1 MILVTQGFEQGI
13 GPEVFIK
20 AILCLPKKT
29 RNLISFFCEEKTLFE
44 TCKIVGAKP
53 EQILT
58 SGVHFHLFKR
68 RVFTPQS
75 TQSLS
80 LALENIDSNLDVLLT
95 LPTKKDQL
103 TSHGTHLLGHTEYFR
118 KKFKSNNLSMVFKN
132 QSHYLLLLTD
142 HMGLIPAVKSIN
154 SKLIYNKISITLTEL
169 QKYFLLP
176 KKVVF
181 SGINPHAG
189 EFGLLGNDSRIIGP
203 AIRDL
208 KKKFPSVE
216 FIGPLSG
223 DAIYNSNQINNSLF
237 VFAHHDQGLGPFKT
251 KFGLSGWNIT
261 LGMPFLRVSPDFGTA
276 PNLYGKNIASYMGIV
291 DIIENSINLQGHLV

>member
-1 MILVTQGFEQGI
+1 MILVTQGYEQGI
-13 GPEVFIK
+13 GPEVFLK
-20 AILCLPKKT
+20 AALCLPKKS

-44 TCKIVGAKP
+44 TCRIIGARP

-68 RVFTPQS
+68 RVFSPQS

-80 LALENIDSNLDVLLT
+80 LALENLNPHLDVLLT

-103 TSHGTHLLGHTEYFR
+103 TSNGIHLLGHTEYFR
-118 KKFKSNNLSMVFKN
+118 KKYKSNNLSMVFKN
-132 QSHYLLLLTD
+132 KNHYLLLLTD
-142 HMGLIPAVKSIN
+142 HMGLIPAIKSIN
-154 SKLIYNKISITLTEL
+154 TKLIFNKLSITLSEL
-169 QKYFLLP
+169 QKYFDLP
-176 KKVVF
+176 KRVVF

-189 EFGLLGNDSRIIGP
+189 EFGLLGNDSRVFNP
-203 AIRDL
+203 AIKEL
-208 KKKFPSVE
+208 KKRFSSVD

-223 DAIYNSNQINNSLF
+223 DAIYNSNEVNNSLF

-251 KFGLSGWNIT
+251 MFGLSGWNIT

-276 PNLYGKNIASYMGIV
+276 PTLYGKNIASYMGIV
-291 DIIENSINLQGHLV
+291 DILENSILLQGHKT